1 MKKKILIGIV
11 IVIVLGIA
19 AFVVFSSKGNEI
31 KFRTEKVEKGDIQA
45 TVTATGTVNAVTTV
59 LVGTQVSGTIK
70 KIYVDFNS
78 PVKEGQLIA
87 QIDPATFQAQV
98 DQAKAN
104 LFSAKANLEKAEA
117 SLLDAKRTMER
128 NRELFSKNLI
138 AKSDLD
144 TSETNYDAAKAQVS
158 AAKAQIAQT
167 EAALKFAETNL
178 DYTKILSPVHGIVV
192 SRNVDVGQTVAAS
205 FQTPTLFN
213 IAQDLT
219 KMQIDTNVAEA
230 DVGNVKEGQD
240 VEFTVDA
247 YPDTTFKGRVSQVRN
262 APITVQNVV
271 TYDVVI
277 YVDNPEFKLKPG
289 MTANVSIIISS
300 KKDVLKI
307 PNAALRFR
315 PSEAVKGTT
324 QPKGPGVWIVEN
336 KKPKRAKVV
345 TGISDGNYTELVS
358 GEITEGQEVI
368 VESLTKT
375 KAQSGTQPGGGPGR
389 GLRF

>member
-1 MKKKILIGIV
+1 
-11 IVIVLGIA
+11 
-19 AFVVFSSKGNEI
+19 
-31 KFRTEKVEKGDIQA
+31 
-45 TVTATGTVNAVTTV
+45 
-59 LVGTQVSGTIK
+59 
-70 KIYVDFNS
+70 
-78 PVKEGQLIA
+78 
-87 QIDPATFQAQV
+87 
-98 DQAKAN
+98 
-104 LFSAKANLEKAEA
+104 
-117 SLLDAKRTMER
+117 
-128 NRELFSKNLI
+128 
-138 AKSDLD
+138 
-144 TSETNYDAAKAQVS
+144 
-158 AAKAQIAQT
+158 
-167 EAALKFAETNL
+167 
-178 DYTKILSPVHGIVV
+178 
-192 SRNVDVGQTVAAS
+192 
-205 FQTPTLFN
+205 
-213 IAQDLT
+213 
-219 KMQIDTNVAEA
+219 MQIDTNVAEA

-247 YPDTTFKGRVSQVRN
+247 YPDTTFKGRVSQERN

-324 QPKGPGVWIVEN
+324 QPKGLGVWIVED

-375 KAQSGTQPGGGPGR
+375 KAQSQPGTGGPGR
-389 GLRF
+389 LRF